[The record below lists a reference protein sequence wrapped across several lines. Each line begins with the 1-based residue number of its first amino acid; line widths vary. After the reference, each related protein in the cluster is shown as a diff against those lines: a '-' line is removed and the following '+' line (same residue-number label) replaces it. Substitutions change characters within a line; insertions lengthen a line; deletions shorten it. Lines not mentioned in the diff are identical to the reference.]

1 MDEIFSLY
9 QKVEDPD
16 FIGQDDVAN
25 QILSLSKKVE
35 QEEYDQQRQ
44 TKYYQIIRWTIEHL
58 SQKYREN
65 NDLKSYFNLISQIK
79 EIKNTNNTFLVKLT
93 DKLIAKLKKRKDLL
107 NDIVNIAEEIT
118 KFCDETNNISMKSKI
133 QTRLAE
139 VYYIHEN
146 YSKALDICNKVIF
159 DLKRYEDNLGL
170 IQLLLLESKI
180 YYATNGIS
188 KAKASLTSVK
198 TLITKVY
205 VEPKLQANIDMH
217 AGILAAYEKDF
228 NLAYSYFFEAFDV
241 YNIPSKKR
249 RNKGLRAF
257 EYMILCKIVGGHIE
271 EVNNV
276 VLSKQGKDYYGPEVE
291 ALRSIE
297 SAVKEKS
304 IKLLEDNI
312 AKNKKYFTDRVINY
326 HISNLHND
334 LLEKN
339 LIKIIKPYSVVEID
353 FVAKSI
359 GLNYQDVLNR
369 LRQMILDK
377 KINGILDQGKGSL
390 IIYDVDSANP
400 YLDKSIETFKNL
412 EKVVEAL
419 DKKVRATI
427 NKGHL
432 EFYLC
437 EK

>member
-1 MDEIFSLY
+1 MEEIFNLY
-9 QKVEDPD
+9 AKTEDPE
-16 FIGQDDVAN
+16 FIGQDEVAK
-25 QILSLSKKVE
+25 QILDLSKKVE
-35 QEEYDQQRQ
+35 QEEYDQVKQ
-44 TKYYQIIRWTIEHL
+44 TKYYQIIRWTINHL
-58 SQKYREN
+58 SEKYREN
-65 NDLKSYFNLISQIK
+65 NELQNYFKLISEIK

-93 DKLIAKLKKRKDLL
+93 DKLIGKLKKRKELL
-107 NDIVNIAEEIT
+107 DEIVKVCEEIT

-139 VYYIHEN
+139 VYYIHEH
-146 YSKALDICNKVIF
+146 YAKALEICNKVIF

-180 YYATNGIS
+180 HYVTNGIS
-188 KAKASLTSVK
+188 KSKAALTSVK
-198 TLITKVY
+198 TLVTKVY
-205 VEPKLQANIDMH
+205 VEPKLQANIDMQ
-217 AGILAAYEKDF
+217 AGILAAHEKDF

-241 YNIPSKKR
+241 YNIPNQKR
-249 RNKGLRAF
+249 KNKGLRAF
-257 EYMILCKIVGGHIE
+257 QYMIMSKIVGDHIE

-276 VLSKQGKDYYGPEVE
+276 VLSKQGKDYLGKEVD

-304 IKLLEDNI
+304 IKLLKENI
-312 AKNKKYFTDRVINY
+312 EKNQEYFKDPIIRY
-326 HISNLHND
+326 HINNLHND

-359 GLNYQDVLNR
+359 GLSYLDVLNK

-390 IIYDVDSANP
+390 IIYDVESSNP

-419 DKKVRATI
+419 DKKVRSTNI
-427 NKGHL
+427 
-432 EFYLC
+432 
-437 EK
+437 

>member
-1 MDEIFSLY
+1 MEEIFNLY
-9 QKVEDPD
+9 AKTEDPE
-16 FIGQDDVAN
+16 FIGQDEVAR
-25 QILSLSKKVE
+25 QILDLSKKVE
-35 QEEYDQQRQ
+35 QEEYDQVKQ
-44 TKYYQIIRWTIEHL
+44 TKYYQIIRWTINHL

-65 NDLKSYFNLISQIK
+65 NELQNYFKLISEIK

-93 DKLIAKLKKRKDLL
+93 DKLISKLKKRKELL
-107 NDIVNIAEEIT
+107 DDVIKVCEEIT

-139 VYYIHEN
+139 IYYIHEH
-146 YSKALDICNKVIF
+146 YAKALEICNKVIF

-180 YYATNGIS
+180 HYVTNGIS
-188 KAKASLTSVK
+188 KSKAALTSVK
-198 TLITKVY
+198 TLVTKVY
-205 VEPKLQANIDMH
+205 VEPKLQANIDMQ
-217 AGILAAYEKDF
+217 AGILAAHEKDF

-241 YNIPSKKR
+241 YNIPNQKR

-257 EYMILCKIVGGHIE
+257 QYMIMSKIVGDHIE

-276 VLSKQGKDYYGPEVE
+276 VLSKQGKDYLGKEVD

-304 IKLLEDNI
+304 IKLLKENI
-312 AKNKKYFTDRVINY
+312 EKNQEYFKDPIIRY
-326 HISNLHND
+326 HINNLHND

-339 LIKIIKPYSVVEID
+339 LIKIIKPYSVVEIE

-359 GLNYQDVLNR
+359 GLNYQDVLSK

-390 IIYDVDSANP
+390 IIYDVESSNP

-419 DKKVRATI
+419 DKKVRSTNI
-427 NKGHL
+427 
-432 EFYLC
+432 
-437 EK
+437 

>member
-1 MDEIFSLY
+1 MEEIFNLY
-9 QKVEDPD
+9 AKTEDPE
-16 FIGQDDVAN
+16 FIGQDEVAR
-25 QILSLSKKVE
+25 QILDLSKKVE
-35 QEEYDQQRQ
+35 QEEYDQIKQ
-44 TKYYQIIRWTIEHL
+44 TKYYQIIRWTINHL
-58 SQKYREN
+58 SEKYREN
-65 NDLKSYFNLISQIK
+65 NELQNYFKLISEIK

-93 DKLIAKLKKRKDLL
+93 DKLIAKLKKRKELL
-107 NDIVNIAEEIT
+107 DEIVKVCEEIT

-139 VYYIHEN
+139 VYYIHEH
-146 YSKALDICNKVIF
+146 YAKALEICNKVIF

-180 YYATNGIS
+180 HYVTNGIS
-188 KAKASLTSVK
+188 KSKAALTSVK
-198 TLITKVY
+198 TLVTKVY
-205 VEPKLQANIDMH
+205 VEPKLQANIDMQ
-217 AGILAAYEKDF
+217 AGILAAHEKDF

-241 YNIPSKKR
+241 YNIPNQKR

-257 EYMILCKIVGGHIE
+257 QYMILSKIVGDHIE

-276 VLSKQGKDYYGPEVE
+276 VLSKQGKDYLGKEVD

-304 IKLLEDNI
+304 IKLLEENI
-312 AKNKKYFTDRVINY
+312 EKNKEYFKDPIIRY
-326 HISNLHND
+326 HINNLHND

-359 GLNYQDVLNR
+359 GLNYQDVLNK

-390 IIYDVDSANP
+390 IIYDVESSNP

-419 DKKVRATI
+419 DKKVRSTNI
-427 NKGHL
+427 
-432 EFYLC
+432 
-437 EK
+437 

>member
-1 MDEIFSLY
+1 MEEIFNLY
-9 QKVEDPD
+9 AKTEDPE
-16 FIGQDDVAN
+16 FIGQDEVAR
-25 QILSLSKKVE
+25 QILDLSKKVE
-35 QEEYDQQRQ
+35 QEEYDQSKQ
-44 TKYYQIIRWTIEHL
+44 TKYYQIIRWTINHL
-58 SQKYREN
+58 AEKYREN
-65 NDLKSYFNLISQIK
+65 NELQNYFKLISEIK

-93 DKLIAKLKKRKDLL
+93 DKLIAKLKKRKELL
-107 NDIVNIAEEIT
+107 DDVVKICEEIK

-139 VYYIHEN
+139 VYYIHEH
-146 YSKALDICNKVIF
+146 YAKALEICNKVIF

-180 YYATNGIS
+180 HYVTNGIS
-188 KAKASLTSVK
+188 KSKAALTSVK
-198 TLITKVY
+198 TLVTKVY
-205 VEPKLQANIDMH
+205 VEPKLQANIDMQ
-217 AGILAAYEKDF
+217 AGILAAHEKDF

-241 YNIPSKKR
+241 YNIPNQKR

-257 EYMILCKIVGGHIE
+257 QYMILSKIVGDHIE

-276 VLSKQGKDYYGPEVE
+276 VLSKQGKDYLGKEVD

-304 IKLLEDNI
+304 IKLLKENI
-312 AKNKKYFTDRVINY
+312 EKNQEYFKDPIIRY
-326 HISNLHND
+326 HINNLHND

-359 GLNYQDVLNR
+359 GLNYQDVLNK

-390 IIYDVDSANP
+390 IIYDVESSNP

-419 DKKVRATI
+419 DKKVRSTNI
-427 NKGHL
+427 
-432 EFYLC
+432 
-437 EK
+437 

>member
-312 AKNKKYFTDRVINY
+312 AKNKKYITDRVINY

-353 FVAKSI
+353 FVAKTI

-419 DKKVRATI
+419 DKKVRATNI
-427 NKGHL
+427 
-432 EFYLC
+432 
-437 EK
+437 

>member
-35 QEEYDQQRQ
+35 QEEYDQHRQ

-118 KFCDETNNISMKSKI
+118 KFCDETNNISMRSKI

-419 DKKVRATI
+419 DKKVRATNI
-427 NKGHL
+427 
-432 EFYLC
+432 
-437 EK
+437 

>member
-1 MDEIFSLY
+1 MEEIFNLY
-9 QKVEDPD
+9 AKTEDPE
-16 FIGQDDVAN
+16 FIGQDEVAR
-25 QILSLSKKVE
+25 QILDLSKKVE
-35 QEEYDQQRQ
+35 QEEYDQVKQ
-44 TKYYQIIRWTIEHL
+44 TKYYQIIRWTINHL

-65 NDLKSYFNLISQIK
+65 NELQNYFKLISEIK

-93 DKLIAKLKKRKDLL
+93 DKLIAKLKKRKELL
-107 NDIVNIAEEIT
+107 DDVVKICEEIT

-139 VYYIHEN
+139 VYYIHEH
-146 YSKALDICNKVIF
+146 YAKALEICNKVIF

-180 YYATNGIS
+180 HYVTNGIS
-188 KAKASLTSVK
+188 KSKAALTSVK
-198 TLITKVY
+198 TLVTKVY
-205 VEPKLQANIDMH
+205 VEPKLQANIDMQ
-217 AGILAAYEKDF
+217 AGILAAHEKDF

-241 YNIPSKKR
+241 YNIPNQKR

-257 EYMILCKIVGGHIE
+257 QYMIMSKIVGDHIE

-276 VLSKQGKDYYGPEVE
+276 VLSKQGKDYLGKEVD

-297 SAVKEKS
+297 SAVKENS
-304 IKLLEDNI
+304 IKLLKENI
-312 AKNKKYFTDRVINY
+312 EKNQEYFKDPIIRY
-326 HISNLHND
+326 HINNLHND

-359 GLNYQDVLNR
+359 GLNYQDVLNK

-390 IIYDVDSANP
+390 IIYDVESSNP

-419 DKKVRATI
+419 DKKVRSTNI
-427 NKGHL
+427 
-432 EFYLC
+432 
-437 EK
+437 

>member
-35 QEEYDQQRQ
+35 QEEYDQHRQ

-353 FVAKSI
+353 FVAKTI

-419 DKKVRATI
+419 DKKVRATNI
-427 NKGHL
+427 
-432 EFYLC
+432 
-437 EK
+437 

>member
-1 MDEIFSLY
+1 MEEIFNLY
-9 QKVEDPD
+9 AKTEDPE
-16 FIGQDDVAN
+16 FIGQDEVAR
-25 QILSLSKKVE
+25 QILDLSKKVE
-35 QEEYDQQRQ
+35 QEEYDQIKQ
-44 TKYYQIIRWTIEHL
+44 TKYYQIIRWTINHL
-58 SQKYREN
+58 SEKYREN
-65 NDLKSYFNLISQIK
+65 NELQNYFKLISEIK

-93 DKLIAKLKKRKDLL
+93 VKLIAKLKKRKELL
-107 NDIVNIAEEIT
+107 DEIVKVCEEIT

-139 VYYIHEN
+139 VYYIHEH
-146 YSKALDICNKVIF
+146 YAKALEICNKVIF

-180 YYATNGIS
+180 YYVTNGIS
-188 KAKASLTSVK
+188 KSKAALTSVK
-198 TLITKVY
+198 TLVTKVY
-205 VEPKLQANIDMH
+205 VEPKLQANIDMQ
-217 AGILAAYEKDF
+217 AGILAAHEKDF

-241 YNIPSKKR
+241 YNIPNQKR

-257 EYMILCKIVGGHIE
+257 QYMILSKIVGDHIE

-276 VLSKQGKDYYGPEVE
+276 VLSKQGKDYLGKEVD

-304 IKLLEDNI
+304 IKLLEENI
-312 AKNKKYFTDRVINY
+312 EKNREYFKDPIIKY
-326 HISNLHND
+326 HINNLHND

-359 GLNYQDVLNR
+359 GLNYQDVLNK

-390 IIYDVDSANP
+390 IIYDVESSNP

-419 DKKVRATI
+419 DKKVRSTNI
-427 NKGHL
+427 
-432 EFYLC
+432 
-437 EK
+437 

>member
-1 MDEIFSLY
+1 MDEIFNIY
-9 QKVEDPD
+9 KKVEDPD
-16 FIGQDDVAN
+16 FIGQDDVAK
-25 QILSLSKKVE
+25 QILELSKKVE
-35 QEEYDQQRQ
+35 QEEYDQMRQ
-44 TKYYQIIRWTIEHL
+44 SKYYQIIRWTINHL
-58 SQKYREN
+58 AEKYRESK
-65 NDLKSYFNLISQIK
+65 DLKSYFQLIREIK

-93 DKLIAKLKKRKDLL
+93 DKLIGKLKKRKDLL
-107 NDIVNIAEEIT
+107 DDLVKLCEEIT

-139 VYYIHEN
+139 IYYINEH
-146 YSKALDICNKVIF
+146 YDKALEICNKVIF

-180 YYATNGIS
+180 HYATNGIS
-188 KAKASLTSVK
+188 KSKAALTSVK

-228 NLAYSYFFEAFDV
+228 NLAYSYFYEAFDV
-241 YNIPSKKR
+241 FNIPTQR
-249 RNKGLRAF
+249 RKTKGLRAF
-257 EYMILCKIVGGHIE
+257 QFMILSKIVGDHLD

-276 VLSKQGKDYYGPEVE
+276 VLSKQGKDYYGKEVE

-304 IKLLEDNI
+304 IKLLKENI
-312 AKNKKYFTDRVINY
+312 DKNNEYFQDPVIKY
-326 HISNLHND
+326 HISNLHNE

-359 GLNYQDVLNR
+359 GLSYQDVLNK

-390 IIYDVDSANP
+390 IIYDVESSNP

-419 DKKVRATI
+419 DKKVRSTNI
-427 NKGHL
+427 
-432 EFYLC
+432 
-437 EK
+437 

>member
-107 NDIVNIAEEIT
+107 NEIVNIAEEIT

-353 FVAKSI
+353 FVAKTI

-419 DKKVRATI
+419 DKKVRATNI
-427 NKGHL
+427 
-432 EFYLC
+432 
-437 EK
+437 

>member
-1 MDEIFSLY
+1 MEEIFNLY
-9 QKVEDPD
+9 AKTEDPE
-16 FIGQDDVAN
+16 FIGQDEVAR
-25 QILSLSKKVE
+25 QILDLSKKVE
-35 QEEYDQQRQ
+35 QEEYDQSKQN
-44 TKYYQIIRWTIEHL
+44 KYYQIIRWTINHL
-58 SQKYREN
+58 AEKYREN
-65 NDLKSYFNLISQIK
+65 NELQNYFKLISEIK

-93 DKLIAKLKKRKDLL
+93 DKLIAKLKKRKELL
-107 NDIVNIAEEIT
+107 DDVVKICEEIT

-139 VYYIHEN
+139 VYYIHEH
-146 YSKALDICNKVIF
+146 YAKALEICNKVIF

-180 YYATNGIS
+180 HYVTNGIS
-188 KAKASLTSVK
+188 KSKAALTSVK
-198 TLITKVY
+198 TLVTKVY
-205 VEPKLQANIDMH
+205 VEPKLQANIDMQ
-217 AGILAAYEKDF
+217 AGILAAHEKDF

-241 YNIPSKKR
+241 YNIPNQKR

-257 EYMILCKIVGGHIE
+257 QYMIMSKIVGDHIE

-276 VLSKQGKDYYGPEVE
+276 VLSKQGKDYLGKEVD

-297 SAVKEKS
+297 SAVKENS
-304 IKLLEDNI
+304 IKLLKENI
-312 AKNKKYFTDRVINY
+312 EKNQEYFKDPIIRY
-326 HISNLHND
+326 HINNLHND

-359 GLNYQDVLNR
+359 GLNYQDVLNK

-390 IIYDVDSANP
+390 IIYDVESSNP

-419 DKKVRATI
+419 DKKVRSTNI
-427 NKGHL
+427 
-432 EFYLC
+432 
-437 EK
+437 

>member
-1 MDEIFSLY
+1 MEEIFNLY
-9 QKVEDPD
+9 KKVEDPD
-16 FIGQDDVAN
+16 FIGQDDAAR
-25 QILSLSKKVE
+25 QILELSKTVG
-35 QEEYDQQRQ
+35 QEEYDQVKQS
-44 TKYYQIIRWTIEHL
+44 KYYQIIRWAIGHL
-58 SQKYREN
+58 SEKYRESQ
-65 NDLKSYFNLISQIK
+65 DLKSYFKLISDIK

-93 DKLIAKLKKRKDLL
+93 DKLISKLKKKKELL
-107 NDIVNIAEEIT
+107 DDVVKVCEEIT

-139 VYYIHEN
+139 IYYIHEH
-146 YSKALDICNKVIF
+146 YAKALEICNKVIF

-180 YYATNGIS
+180 HYVTNGIS
-188 KAKASLTSVK
+188 KSKAALTSVK
-198 TLITKVY
+198 TLVTKVY
-205 VEPKLQANIDMH
+205 VEPKLQANIDMQ
-217 AGILAAYEKDF
+217 AGILAAHEKDF

-241 YNIPSKKR
+241 YNIPNQKR

-257 EYMILCKIVGGHIE
+257 QYMILSKIVGDHIE

-276 VLSKQGKDYYGPEVE
+276 VLSKQGKDYLGKEVD

-304 IKLLEDNI
+304 IKLLKENI
-312 AKNKKYFTDRVINY
+312 EKNQEYFKDPIIRY
-326 HISNLHND
+326 HINNLHND

-359 GLNYQDVLNR
+359 GLNYQDVLNK

-390 IIYDVDSANP
+390 IIYDVESSNP

-419 DKKVRATI
+419 DKKVRSTNI
-427 NKGHL
+427 
-432 EFYLC
+432 
-437 EK
+437 

>member
-1 MDEIFSLY
+1 MEEIFNLY
-9 QKVEDPD
+9 AKTEDPE
-16 FIGQDDVAN
+16 FIGQDEVAR
-25 QILSLSKKVE
+25 QILDLSKKVE
-35 QEEYDQQRQ
+35 QEEYDQIKQ
-44 TKYYQIIRWTIEHL
+44 TKYYQIIRWTINHL
-58 SQKYREN
+58 SEKYREN
-65 NDLKSYFNLISQIK
+65 NELQNYFKLISEIK

-93 DKLIAKLKKRKDLL
+93 DKLIAKLKKRKELL
-107 NDIVNIAEEIT
+107 DEIVKVCEEIT

-139 VYYIHEN
+139 VYYIHEH
-146 YSKALDICNKVIF
+146 YAKALEICNKVIF

-180 YYATNGIS
+180 YYVTNGIS
-188 KAKASLTSVK
+188 KSKAALTSVK
-198 TLITKVY
+198 TLVTKVY
-205 VEPKLQANIDMH
+205 VEPKLQANIDMQ
-217 AGILAAYEKDF
+217 AGILAAHEKDF

-241 YNIPSKKR
+241 YNIPNQKR

-257 EYMILCKIVGGHIE
+257 QYMILSKIVGDHIE

-276 VLSKQGKDYYGPEVE
+276 VLSKQGKDYLGKEVD

-304 IKLLEDNI
+304 IKLLEENI
-312 AKNKKYFTDRVINY
+312 EKNKEYFKDPIIRY
-326 HISNLHND
+326 HINNLHND

-359 GLNYQDVLNR
+359 GLNYQDVLNK

-390 IIYDVDSANP
+390 IIYDVESSNP

-419 DKKVRATI
+419 DKKVRSTNI
-427 NKGHL
+427 
-432 EFYLC
+432 
-437 EK
+437 

>member
-1 MDEIFSLY
+1 MEEIFNLY
-9 QKVEDPD
+9 AKTEDPE
-16 FIGQDDVAN
+16 FIGQDEVAR
-25 QILSLSKKVE
+25 QILDLSKKVE
-35 QEEYDQQRQ
+35 QEEYDQSKQ
-44 TKYYQIIRWTIEHL
+44 TKYYQIIRWTINHL
-58 SQKYREN
+58 AEKYREN
-65 NDLKSYFNLISQIK
+65 NELQNYFKLISEIK

-93 DKLIAKLKKRKDLL
+93 DKLIAKLKKRKELL
-107 NDIVNIAEEIT
+107 DDVVKICEEIT

-139 VYYIHEN
+139 VYYIHEH
-146 YSKALDICNKVIF
+146 YAKALEICNKVIF

-180 YYATNGIS
+180 YYVTNGIS
-188 KAKASLTSVK
+188 KSKAALTSVK
-198 TLITKVY
+198 TLVTKVY
-205 VEPKLQANIDMH
+205 VEPKLQANIDMQ
-217 AGILAAYEKDF
+217 AGILAAHEKDF

-241 YNIPSKKR
+241 YNIPNQKR

-257 EYMILCKIVGGHIE
+257 QYMIMSKIVGDHIE

-276 VLSKQGKDYYGPEVE
+276 VLSKQGKDYLGKEVD

-297 SAVKEKS
+297 SAVKENS
-304 IKLLEDNI
+304 IKLLKENI
-312 AKNKKYFTDRVINY
+312 EKNQEYFKDPIIRY
-326 HISNLHND
+326 HINNLHND

-359 GLNYQDVLNR
+359 GLNYQDVLNK

-390 IIYDVDSANP
+390 IIYDVESSNP

-419 DKKVRATI
+419 DKKVRSTNI
-427 NKGHL
+427 
-432 EFYLC
+432 
-437 EK
+437 

>member
-1 MDEIFSLY
+1 MEEIFNLY
-9 QKVEDPD
+9 AKTEDPE
-16 FIGQDDVAN
+16 FIGQDDVAR
-25 QILSLSKKVE
+25 QILDLSKKVE
-35 QEEYDQQRQ
+35 QEEYDQAKQ
-44 TKYYQIIRWTIEHL
+44 TKYYQIIRWTINHL
-58 SQKYREN
+58 AEKYREN
-65 NDLKSYFNLISQIK
+65 NELQNYFKLISEIK

-93 DKLIAKLKKRKDLL
+93 DKLIAKLKKRKELL
-107 NDIVNIAEEIT
+107 DEIVKICEEIT

-139 VYYIHEN
+139 VYFIHEH
-146 YSKALDICNKVIF
+146 YAKALEICNKVIF

-180 YYATNGIS
+180 HYVTNGIS
-188 KAKASLTSVK
+188 KSKAALTSVK
-198 TLITKVY
+198 TLVTKVY
-205 VEPKLQANIDMH
+205 VEPKLQANIDMQ

-241 YNIPSKKR
+241 YNIPNQKR

-257 EYMILCKIVGGHIE
+257 QYMIMSKIVGDHIE

-276 VLSKQGKDYYGPEVE
+276 VLSKQGKDYLGKEVD

-304 IKLLEDNI
+304 IRLLKENI
-312 AKNKKYFTDRVINY
+312 EKNQEYFKDPIIRY
-326 HISNLHND
+326 HINNLHND

-359 GLNYQDVLNR
+359 GLNYQDVLNK

-390 IIYDVDSANP
+390 IIYDVESSNP

-419 DKKVRATI
+419 DKKVRSTNI
-427 NKGHL
+427 
-432 EFYLC
+432 
-437 EK
+437 

>member
-1 MDEIFSLY
+1 MDEIFNLY
-9 QKVEDPD
+9 KKVDDPD
-16 FIGQDDVAN
+16 FIGQDDVAK
-25 QILSLSKKVE
+25 QILSLSKKAE
-35 QEEYDQQRQ
+35 QEEYDQERQ
-44 TKYYQIIRWTIEHL
+44 SQYYKIIRWMVEHL
-58 SQKYREN
+58 AQKYRES
-65 NDLKSYFNLISQIK
+65 NDLKSYFDLISQIK

-107 NDIVNIAEEIT
+107 NDIVNITEEIT

-133 QTRLAE
+133 QIRLAE
-139 VYYIHEN
+139 VYYINEN
-146 YSKALDICNKVIF
+146 YSKALDICSKVIY

-170 IQLLLLESKI
+170 VQLLLLESKI

-205 VEPKLQANIDMH
+205 IEPKLQANIDMH

-241 YNIPSKKR
+241 FNIPTQKK

-257 EYMILCKIVGGHIE
+257 QYMILCKIIGGHIE

-276 VLSKQGKDYYGPEVE
+276 VLSKQGKNYYGPEVE

-297 SAVKEKS
+297 KAVKEKS

-312 AKNKKYFTDRVINY
+312 EKNKQYFQDRVIKL
-326 HISNLHND
+326 HINNLHNE

-359 GLNYQDVLNR
+359 GLNYQDVLNK

-390 IIYDVDSANP
+390 IIYDVDMSNP

-419 DKKVRATI
+419 DKKVRSTNI
-427 NKGHL
+427 
-432 EFYLC
+432 
-437 EK
+437 

>member
-1 MDEIFSLY
+1 MDEIFNLY
-9 QKVEDPD
+9 KKVDDPD
-16 FIGQDDVAN
+16 FIGQDDVAK
-25 QILSLSKKVE
+25 QILSLSKKAE
-35 QEEYDQQRQ
+35 QEEYDQERQ
-44 TKYYQIIRWTIEHL
+44 SQYYKIIRWMVEHL
-58 SQKYREN
+58 AQKYREN

-107 NDIVNIAEEIT
+107 NDIVNITEEIT

-133 QTRLAE
+133 QIRLAE

-146 YSKALDICNKVIF
+146 YSKALDICSKVIY

-170 IQLLLLESKI
+170 VQLLLLESKI

-205 VEPKLQANIDMH
+205 IEPKLQANIDMH

-241 YNIPSKKR
+241 FNIPTQKK

-257 EYMILCKIVGGHIE
+257 QYMILCKIIGGHIE

-276 VLSKQGKDYYGPEVE
+276 VLSKQGKNYYGPEVE

-297 SAVKEKS
+297 KAVKEKS

-312 AKNKKYFTDRVINY
+312 EKNKQYFQDRVIKL
-326 HISNLHND
+326 HINNLHNE

-359 GLNYQDVLNR
+359 GLNYQDVLNK

-390 IIYDVDSANP
+390 IIYDVDMSNP

-419 DKKVRATI
+419 DKKVRSTNI
-427 NKGHL
+427 
-432 EFYLC
+432 
-437 EK
+437 

>member
-1 MDEIFSLY
+1 MDEIFNLY
-9 QKVEDPD
+9 EKVEDPD
-16 FIGQDDVAN
+16 FIGQDDVAK

-35 QEEYDQQRQ
+35 QEEYDQSRQ
-44 TKYYQIIRWTIEHL
+44 SKYYQIIRWTINHL
-58 SQKYREN
+58 ADKYREAK
-65 NDLKSYFNLISQIK
+65 DLKSYFQLISEIK

-93 DKLIAKLKKRKDLL
+93 DKLIGKLKKRKDLL
-107 NDIVNIAEEIT
+107 DDIVKVCDEIT

-133 QTRLAE
+133 RTRLAE
-139 VYYIHEN
+139 VYYIHEH
-146 YSKALDICNKVIF
+146 YAKALEICNKVIF

-180 YYATNGIS
+180 HYATNGIS
-188 KAKASLTSVK
+188 KAKATLTSVK
-198 TLITKVY
+198 TLVTKVY

-217 AGILAAYEKDF
+217 AGILAAHEKDF

-241 YNIPSKKR
+241 YNIPTKKKK
-249 RNKGLRAF
+249 NKGLRAF
-257 EYMILCKIVGGHIE
+257 QYMILSKIVGGHLD

-276 VLSKQGKDYYGPEVE
+276 VLSKQGKDYYGKEVE

-297 SAVKEKS
+297 EAVKEKS
-304 IKLLEDNI
+304 IRLLKENI
-312 AKNKKYFTDRVINY
+312 EKNKEYFKDPIIRY
-326 HISNLHND
+326 HINNLHND

-339 LIKIIKPYSVVEID
+339 LIKIIMPYSVVEID

-359 GLNYQDVLNR
+359 GLNYQDVLNK

-390 IIYDVDSANP
+390 IIYEVDSSNP

-419 DKKVRATI
+419 DKKVRATNI
-427 NKGHL
+427 
-432 EFYLC
+432 
-437 EK
+437 

>member
-1 MDEIFSLY
+1 MEEIFNLY
-9 QKVEDPD
+9 AKTEDPE
-16 FIGQDDVAN
+16 FIGQDEVAR
-25 QILSLSKKVE
+25 QILDLSKKVE
-35 QEEYDQQRQ
+35 QEEYDQVKQ
-44 TKYYQIIRWTIEHL
+44 TKYYQIIRWTINHL
-58 SQKYREN
+58 AEKYREN
-65 NDLKSYFNLISQIK
+65 NELQNYFKLISEIK

-93 DKLIAKLKKRKDLL
+93 DKLISKLKKRKELL
-107 NDIVNIAEEIT
+107 DDVIKVCEEIT

-139 VYYIHEN
+139 IYYIHEH
-146 YSKALDICNKVIF
+146 YAKALEICNKVIF

-180 YYATNGIS
+180 HYVTNGIS
-188 KAKASLTSVK
+188 KSKAALTSVK
-198 TLITKVY
+198 TLVTKVY
-205 VEPKLQANIDMH
+205 VEPKLQANIDMQ
-217 AGILAAYEKDF
+217 AGILAAHEKDF

-241 YNIPSKKR
+241 YNIPNQKR

-257 EYMILCKIVGGHIE
+257 QYMIMSKIVGDHIE

-276 VLSKQGKDYYGPEVE
+276 VLSKQGKDYLGKEVD

-297 SAVKEKS
+297 SAVKENS
-304 IKLLEDNI
+304 IKLLKENI
-312 AKNKKYFTDRVINY
+312 EKNQEYFKDPIIRY
-326 HISNLHND
+326 HINNLHND

-359 GLNYQDVLNR
+359 GLNYQDVLNK

-390 IIYDVDSANP
+390 IIYDVESSNP

-419 DKKVRATI
+419 DKKVRSTNI
-427 NKGHL
+427 
-432 EFYLC
+432 
-437 EK
+437 

>member
-1 MDEIFSLY
+1 MEEIFNLY
-9 QKVEDPD
+9 AKTEDPE
-16 FIGQDDVAN
+16 FIGQDDVAR
-25 QILSLSKKVE
+25 QILDLSKKVE
-35 QEEYDQQRQ
+35 QEEYDQAKQ
-44 TKYYQIIRWTIEHL
+44 TKYYQIIRWTINHL
-58 SQKYREN
+58 AEKYREN
-65 NDLKSYFNLISQIK
+65 NELQNYFKLISEIK

-93 DKLIAKLKKRKDLL
+93 DKLIAKLKKRKELL
-107 NDIVNIAEEIT
+107 DEIVKICEEIT

-139 VYYIHEN
+139 VYYIHEH
-146 YSKALDICNKVIF
+146 YAKALEICNKVIF

-180 YYATNGIS
+180 HYVTNGIS
-188 KAKASLTSVK
+188 KSKAALTSVK
-198 TLITKVY
+198 TLVTKVY
-205 VEPKLQANIDMH
+205 VEPKLQANIDMQ

-241 YNIPSKKR
+241 YNIPNQKR

-257 EYMILCKIVGGHIE
+257 QYMIMSKIVGDHIE

-276 VLSKQGKDYYGPEVE
+276 VLSKQGKDYLGKEVD

-304 IKLLEDNI
+304 IRLLKENI
-312 AKNKKYFTDRVINY
+312 EKNQEYFKDPIIRY
-326 HISNLHND
+326 HINNLHND

-359 GLNYQDVLNR
+359 GLNYQDVLNK

-390 IIYDVDSANP
+390 IIYDVESSNP

-419 DKKVRATI
+419 DKKVRSTNI
-427 NKGHL
+427 
-432 EFYLC
+432 
-437 EK
+437 

>member
-1 MDEIFSLY
+1 MEEIFNLY
-9 QKVEDPD
+9 AKTEDPE
-16 FIGQDDVAN
+16 FIGQDEVAR
-25 QILSLSKKVE
+25 QILDLSKKVE
-35 QEEYDQQRQ
+35 QEEYDQSKQ
-44 TKYYQIIRWTIEHL
+44 TKYYQIIRWTINHL
-58 SQKYREN
+58 SEKYREN
-65 NDLKSYFNLISQIK
+65 NELQNYFKLISEIK

-93 DKLIAKLKKRKDLL
+93 DKLIAKLKKRKELL
-107 NDIVNIAEEIT
+107 DEVVKVCEEIT

-139 VYYIHEN
+139 IYYIHEH
-146 YSKALDICNKVIF
+146 YAKALEICNKVIF

-180 YYATNGIS
+180 HYVTNGIS
-188 KAKASLTSVK
+188 KSKAALTSVK
-198 TLITKVY
+198 TLVTKVY
-205 VEPKLQANIDMH
+205 VEPKLQANIDMQ
-217 AGILAAYEKDF
+217 AGILAAHEKDF

-241 YNIPSKKR
+241 YNIPNQKR

-257 EYMILCKIVGGHIE
+257 QYMIMSKIVGDHIE

-276 VLSKQGKDYYGPEVE
+276 VLSKQGKDYLGKEVD

-304 IKLLEDNI
+304 IRLLKENI
-312 AKNKKYFTDRVINY
+312 EKNQEYFKDPIIRY
-326 HISNLHND
+326 HINNLHND

-359 GLNYQDVLNR
+359 GLNYLDVLNK

-390 IIYDVDSANP
+390 IIYDVESSNP

-419 DKKVRATI
+419 DKKVRSTNI
-427 NKGHL
+427 
-432 EFYLC
+432 
-437 EK
+437 

>member
-291 ALRSIE
+291 ALRSI
-297 SAVKEKS
+297 
-304 IKLLEDNI
+304 D
-312 AKNKKYFTDRVINY
+312 
-326 HISNLHND
+326 
-334 LLEKN
+334 
-339 LIKIIKPYSVVEID
+339 KII
-353 FVAKSI
+353 
-359 GLNYQDVLNR
+359 GR
-369 LRQMILDK
+369 
-377 KINGILDQGKGSL
+377 
-390 IIYDVDSANP
+390 
-400 YLDKSIETFKNL
+400 
-412 EKVVEAL
+412 
-419 DKKVRATI
+419 
-427 NKGHL
+427 
-432 EFYLC
+432 
-437 EK
+437 